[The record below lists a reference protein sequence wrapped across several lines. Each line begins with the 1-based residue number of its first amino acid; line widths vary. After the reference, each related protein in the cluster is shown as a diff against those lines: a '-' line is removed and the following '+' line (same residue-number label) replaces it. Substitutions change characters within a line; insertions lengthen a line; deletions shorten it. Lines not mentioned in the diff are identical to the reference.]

1 MADIIVIGGGHAGV
15 EAALACARMNKDTI
29 LYSMHIDMIASMPCN
44 PSVGGPA
51 KGIVVREIDALGGE
65 MGKAADATALQF
77 KMLNTTKGPG
87 VQCLRVQSDKI
98 AYMRYMQDKVLHQE
112 HLEVREMCVEKVLA
126 ENGVVRGVLQADGHI
141 EPCHSLIITSGTF
154 MSSRILVGHTSTKQG
169 PDDEPTTD
177 SLSQSLRDLGIHTFR
192 LKTGTPARIRTD
204 SINFSKTEV
213 QPGTDAFLRFS
224 NETKSIRPFEKQA
237 VCYLTYT
244 NAKTHEIIRSH
255 LKDSAMY
262 SGLVKGVGPRYCPSI
277 EDKLVR
283 FADKERHQ
291 IFLEPESDS
300 LNTTYIQG
308 FSTSMP
314 HDVQEDMLKSLPG
327 LENCIIE
334 KYAYAIE
341 YDAIDPLQC
350 KPTLE
355 NKKIENLYTA
365 GQINGTSGYEEA
377 AAQGL
382 MAGINAVLKMDGKE
396 PLILHRDEAY
406 IGVMIDDL
414 VTKGTKEPYRLLT
427 SRAEY
432 RLLLRHDNADRR
444 LSTYGHEI
452 GLISDERFS
461 AFEEKE
467 KNIQECKEYL
477 KTVRFTPKSEI
488 NTYLGSIEYGTL
500 KDGISALDLLKR
512 PKVTLDG
519 MKDYL
524 EIKYDDEVLSQVE
537 IEVKYEG
544 YINKAKRDAAHLR
557 QMERV
562 SLPQDLDYNSIQ
574 HLSLEAKQKL
584 SEIQPMTM
592 GQASRISGVNP
603 ADIAVL
609 AVYLEQ
615 LKRN

>member
-15 EAALACARMNKDTI
+15 EAALACARMKKDTI

-98 AYMRYMQDKVLHQE
+98 AYMRYMQNKVLHQE

-126 ENGVVRGVLQADGHI
+126 ENGVIRGVLQADGHI

-192 LKTGTPARIRTD
+192 LKTGTPARIRSD
-204 SINFSKTEV
+204 SIDFSKTEV
-213 QPGTDAFLRFS
+213 QPSTDAFLRFS
-224 NETKSIRPFEKQA
+224 NETKSIRPFGKQA

-291 IFLEPESDS
+291 IFLEPESES

-444 LSTYGHEI
+444 LSTYGHEF

-500 KDGISALDLLKR
+500 KEGISALDLLKR

-615 LKRN
+615 LKRS

>member
-1 MADIIVIGGGHAGV
+1 
-15 EAALACARMNKDTI
+15 MNKDTI

-98 AYMRYMQDKVLHQE
+98 AYMRYMQNKVLHQE

-204 SINFSKTEV
+204 SIDFSKTEV

-291 IFLEPESDS
+291 IFLEPESES

-444 LSTYGHEI
+444 LSTYGHEF
-452 GLISDERFS
+452 GLISDEKFS

-500 KDGISALDLLKR
+500 KEGISALDLLKR

-615 LKRN
+615 LKRS

>member
-1 MADIIVIGGGHAGV
+1 
-15 EAALACARMNKDTI
+15 
-29 LYSMHIDMIASMPCN
+29 
-44 PSVGGPA
+44 
-51 KGIVVREIDALGGE
+51 
-65 MGKAADATALQF
+65 
-77 KMLNTTKGPG
+77 
-87 VQCLRVQSDKI
+87 
-98 AYMRYMQDKVLHQE
+98 
-112 HLEVREMCVEKVLA
+112 
-126 ENGVVRGVLQADGHI
+126 
-141 EPCHSLIITSGTF
+141 
-154 MSSRILVGHTSTKQG
+154 
-169 PDDEPTTD
+169 
-177 SLSQSLRDLGIHTFR
+177 
-192 LKTGTPARIRTD
+192 
-204 SINFSKTEV
+204 
-213 QPGTDAFLRFS
+213 
-224 NETKSIRPFEKQA
+224 
-237 VCYLTYT
+237 
-244 NAKTHEIIRSH
+244 
-255 LKDSAMY
+255 
-262 SGLVKGVGPRYCPSI
+262 
-277 EDKLVR
+277 
-283 FADKERHQ
+283 
-291 IFLEPESDS
+291 
-300 LNTTYIQG
+300 
-308 FSTSMP
+308 MP

-444 LSTYGHEI
+444 LSTYGHEF

-500 KDGISALDLLKR
+500 KEGISALDLLKR

-615 LKRN
+615 LKRS

>member
-1 MADIIVIGGGHAGV
+1 MTDIIVIGGGHAGV
-15 EAALACARMNKDTI
+15 EAALACARLHKKTI

-98 AYMRYMQDKVLHQE
+98 AYKKYMQDKVLHQE
-112 HLEVREMCVEKVLA
+112 NLEVREMCIEKVIA
-126 ENGVVRGVLQADGHI
+126 ENGVVRGVLQKDGQVV
-141 EPCHSLIITSGTF
+141 ECKALIMTTGTF
-154 MSSRILVGHTSTKQG
+154 MSSSILVGHTATSSG
-169 PDDEPTTD
+169 PEDEPTTEN
-177 SLSQSLRDLGIHTFR
+177 LSQSLRDLGISTFR
-192 LKTGTPARIRTD
+192 LKTGTPARVLTS
-204 SINFSKTEV
+204 SIDFSKTTI
-213 QPGTDAFLRFS
+213 QPGTDDFICFS
-224 NETKSIRPFEKQA
+224 EDTTEIRPFDQQE

-244 NAKTHEIIRSH
+244 SPKTHEIINGN
-255 LKDSAMY
+255 LDKSAMY

-291 IFLEPESDS
+291 IFLEPESES
-300 LNTTYIQG
+300 LNTTYVQG

-314 HDVQEDMLKSLPG
+314 HDIQEEMLHSLPG
-327 LENCIIE
+327 LENCVIE

-355 NKKIENLYTA
+355 NKIIKNLYTA

-382 MAGINAVLKMDGKE
+382 MAGINAVLKLNGKE

-432 RLLLRHDNADRR
+432 RLLLRHDNADAR
-444 LSTYGHEI
+444 LTEYGHQV
-452 GLISDERFS
+452 GLISEERYARYQKKMQDVQDMIAYFD
-461 AFEEKE
+461 
-467 KNIQECKEYL
+467 
-477 KTVRFTPKSEI
+477 TVRFTPKSSVNVMLKEKGLDEI
-488 NTYLGSIEYGTL
+488 
-500 KDGISALDLLKR
+500 KDGVSMTELLKR
-512 PKVTLDG
+512 PGITVELLQPFVEQQLDP
-519 MKDYL
+519 KIARL
-524 EIKYDDEVLSQVE
+524 AE
-537 IEVKYEG
+537 IEIRYEG
-544 YINKAKRDAAHLR
+544 YIRKAKRDAQHLR
-557 QMERV
+557 AMDQVR
-562 SLPQDLDYNSIQ
+562 LPEDMDYNQ
-574 HLSLEAKQKL
+574 VANLSLEARQKL
-584 SEIQPMTM
+584 SLVQPLTM

-615 LKRN
+615 MKRS